1 MGRCELRDSLNF
13 VIHLELVREEGE
25 ERNEASPIGERLRVR
40 RPVFSSFFLSS
51 RSLFE
56 ASKNSNRVRRRRRRR
71 RSSCL
76 YLFLYP
82 ICLSQATRCVKL
94 LFTQRT
100 ATC

>member
-56 ASKNSNRVRRRRRRR
+56 ASKNSNRVRCVVVVVVVVVVV
-71 RSSCL
+71 S
-76 YLFLYP
+76 
-82 ICLSQATRCVKL
+82 LSLSILSVSRKPLAV
-94 LFTQRT
+94 
-100 ATC
+100 